1 MTWRHLRII
10 VRLRELLRINEET
23 IHLLLAAV
31 VGVLGGMVNVGFFYT
46 NEFLK
51 ILALG
56 RGGDIM
62 EAVQALPWWQQIFIP
77 AVGGFL
83 AGAVLHWGL
92 RIVGNQGSSNLLE
105 VVVAGN
111 GRLPLRT
118 GLIKT
123 GSSLLSISTGAS
135 IGREGSIA
143 QLTATLASKWGQLSQ
158 WQPYRLRLLVACGA
172 ASGMAAAYNAPV
184 AGAVF
189 AAQIV
194 LGNFSMNLFAP
205 LVLSAVV
212 ASLVSRSFF
221 GIEAWYHVP
230 TFDFTSVIQLPWF
243 LLLGVG
249 SGVVGAFFLKALQ
262 FSENQFNRLP
272 LPLYGRLALAGLV
285 VGAVGLGYPEVWGN
299 GYAAINQILIEPIPL
314 VIITGMFFAK
324 AMATILTVGSGAVG
338 GVFTPTLFIGAT
350 LGSVF
355 GTLLHHAGLASMMPT
370 GAFALVGMGSV
381 LAATIHSPLLAMI
394 IVFELSLNYSLM
406 PPLMLACAVSTLV
419 SRRIHAESIYV
430 EPLRRK
436 GLTME
441 GESSQLGA
449 ASQQTVGDFMREP
462 VPPLRVNTPLREI
475 AQRFLVGTYNYL
487 PVVDTDNR
495 LVGVVALQDIKEF
508 LNAGRELDS
517 VIAYDL
523 MLSPPAC
530 LTPSQ
535 RLMDALPI
543 LLSSELRN
551 IPVVNSLNQFI
562 LVGTISRA
570 EALGVLSQAISKRS
584 LG

>member
-1 MTWRHLRII
+1 MF

-23 IHLLLAAV
+23 IHLLLAGV
-31 VGVLGGMVNVGFFYT
+31 VGVMGGMVNVGFYYT

-51 ILALG
+51 MLALG
-56 RGGDIM
+56 QGGDLL
-62 EAVQALPWWQQIFIP
+62 EVAKSLPWLHQLLVP
-77 AVGGFL
+77 AVGGLL

-123 GSSLLSISTGAS
+123 ASSLLSISTGAS
-135 IGREGSIA
+135 IGREGSITA
-143 QLTATLASKWGQLSQ
+143 LTATLASKWGQLSQ
-158 WQPYRLRLLVACGA
+158 WPPYRLRLLVACGA
-172 ASGMAAAYNAPV
+172 AAGMAAAYNAPV
-184 AGAVF
+184 AGALF

-212 ASLVSRSFF
+212 ASLVSRSYF

-230 TFDFTSVIQLPWF
+230 SFDFTSVTQLPWF
-243 LLLGVG
+243 LFLGVG
-249 SGVVGAFFLKALQ
+249 SGVAGAIFLKMLQ
-262 FSENQFNRLP
+262 VSENQFNRLP
-272 LPLYGRLALAGLV
+272 LPIYGRLGLAGLV

-299 GYAAINQILIEPIPL
+299 GYGAINRILLEPVPL
-314 VIITGMFFAK
+314 VVVTGMFFAK
-324 AMATILTVGSGAVG
+324 VMATVLTVGSGAVG
-338 GVFTPTLFIGAT
+338 GVFTPTLFVGAT
-350 LGSVF
+350 LGCVF
-355 GTLLHHAGLASMMPT
+355 GTLLHHLGWAMMMPT

-381 LAATIHSPLLAMI
+381 LAATSHSPLLAMI
-394 IVFELSLNYSLM
+394 MVFELSLNYSLM

-419 SRRIHAESIYV
+419 SRRLHPESIYV

-441 GESSQLGA
+441 SESSQLGA
-449 ASQQTVGDFMREP
+449 ATQQTVGDFMREV
-462 VPPLRVNTPLREI
+462 VPPLRINTPLREI
-475 AQRFLVGTYNYL
+475 AQRFLVGTHNYL

-495 LVGVVALQDIKEF
+495 LVGMVALQDIKEF
-508 LNAGRELDS
+508 LNAGQELDS

-562 LVGTISRA
+562 LVGTVSRA

-584 LG
+584 MG